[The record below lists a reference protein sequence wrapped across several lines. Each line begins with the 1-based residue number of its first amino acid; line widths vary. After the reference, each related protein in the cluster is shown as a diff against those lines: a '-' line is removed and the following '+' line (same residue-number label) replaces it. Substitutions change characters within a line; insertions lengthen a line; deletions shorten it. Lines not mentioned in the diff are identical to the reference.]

1 MSRLWPLLVAVPVL
15 ALWLVDL
22 SLTASSLSA
31 QAEAQASAYG
41 ARAVDAVA
49 VRVAAR
55 RAELQALAMRLSA
68 TPATWSTLEALRSGK
83 AELAAE
89 RMGAVRR
96 VAQDAVSTGLR
107 NMLVLGLRTDTGG
120 VYVRGAEAPGPGLQG
135 VEVDV
140 LAGAGSDGQTREAFG
155 TYDLFFSVPLS
166 GSDKDARALGTL
178 VVGGPLLPD
187 GTADQVALEL
197 GLAAVGFVTGGKL
210 GSVGGPDRTVLAAAL
225 RETPVGKSAAAVRGG
240 VGSFGPLRLPVW
252 TSGPDPALRVA
263 LRRSL
268 PGQPVEV
275 LTLVSLEPFMNAL
288 ADSQRFALGSLAVLA
303 LAATVATAWVA
314 RTRPPAR
321 RADEDTIPPPRRTT
335 PPPRAIH
342 RPPEPEPPPRP
353 EPVAVPPEPLPPPP
367 LFTPPPPPEPSPPPL
382 SAAQLDELDSEPLPS
397 PLPGRLPP
405 PPPVQDLSALLD
417 AMPPPPPP
425 RTPPPTP
432 GPLQRTPSG
441 PVGGRFTPASRP
453 APPPPP
459 LDYDHQPTTAY
470 PIPDLPD
477 FNAPPAAVLSA
488 PGPMANAIPD
498 TTRVADIPQELLQAS
513 ARPETTPMPRARNP
527 ADEEHFQDVYR
538 EFVALRERCGE
549 SADGLT
555 FERFAVKLR
564 KNRDQLM
571 AKYGCRTVRFQVY
584 VKDGKAALKATPVR
598 D

>member
-1 MSRLWPLLVAVPVL
+1 MPRLWPLLLAVPVL
-15 ALWLVDL
+15 ALWLADL
-22 SLTASSLSA
+22 SLTASALSA
-31 QAEAQASAYG
+31 QAELQASAYA

-68 TPATWSTLEALRSGK
+68 TPATWSTLEALRTGRG
-83 AELAAE
+83 ELAAE
-89 RMGAVRR
+89 RMAAVRR

-107 NMLVLGLRTDTGG
+107 SSLVLGLRTDAAG
-120 VYVRGAEAPGPGLQG
+120 VYLRGAGEPASTLPG

-155 TYDLFFSVPLS
+155 AYDLFFSVPLS

-178 VVGGPLLPD
+178 IVGGPLLPD
-187 GTADQVALEL
+187 GTADQVSLEL

-210 GSVGGPDRTVLAAAL
+210 GAAGGPERALLQAAL
-225 RETPVGKSAAAVRGG
+225 RETPVGKSAAAVRGSA
-240 VGSFGPLRLPVW
+240 GSLGPLKLPLW
-252 TSGPDPALRVA
+252 TSGPEPALRMAV
-263 LRRSL
+263 RRSL

-275 LTLVSLEPFMNAL
+275 LALASTEPLMAAL
-288 ADSQRFALGSLAVLA
+288 ADAQRFALGAMGVLVA
-303 LAATVATAWVA
+303 LGVAAAWA
-314 RTRPPAR
+314 GRSRPASR
-321 RADEDTIPPPRRTT
+321 ARADEDTLPPPRRLTPVPRPLPRAAEPEPLRVVPE
-335 PPPRAIH
+335 PPPAASPL
-342 RPPEPEPPPRP
+342 PPAPLFAPPPSALSAAVLDELEPEPPP
-353 EPVAVPPEPLPPPP
+353 AH
-367 LFTPPPPPEPSPPPL
+367 
-382 SAAQLDELDSEPLPS
+382 A
-397 PLPGRLPP
+397 RLPP
-405 PPPVQDLSALLD
+405 PPDLSALLD

-425 RTPPPTP
+425 RTPAPTT
-432 GPLQRTPSG
+432 QRTPSA
-441 PVGGRFTPASRP
+441 PIGGRFPPRAP
-453 APPPPP
+453 PPPPP

-477 FNAPPAAVLSA
+477 FNAPPAASYA
-488 PGPMANAIPD
+488 PLGPMANAIPD
-498 TTRVADIPQELLQAS
+498 TTRVADIPPELLQAA
-513 ARPETTPMPRARNP
+513 ARPETTPGSRTRTAS
-527 ADEEHFQDVYR
+527 DEEHFQEVYR
-538 EFVALRERCGE
+538 EFVAQRDRCGE